1 MTTRTRTA
9 WFAAVALLVAC
20 SPNAPGT
27 QAPLPPARTTY
38 QLATGLID
46 LAPGVERTICI
57 TKRLSISTPIAVLS
71 IAARQSYTSLLTLY
85 RYNPGVT
92 PAENASPV
100 VCADPDFTAADP
112 SLTPIY
118 VSQRLDESGN
128 RIDTPTGAG
137 FRIEA
142 PGYYMIQAH
151 MLNASSAP
159 VQADIQITI
168 QSIPASDTIKDAG
181 LILMNN
187 QSALTRSYDGKAA
200 GLPPLRATGADF
212 GFIGVDPSVK
222 IWALTTQQ
230 NRYGTSSS
238 VTKSK
243 SATDTGTPVSS
254 ESDPSRPTIHIFATP
269 DMLSFTSGEGL
280 RWGCQYDNTTTRYLI
295 YGPRYEN
302 NELCMIWAFYTPSTG
317 YRVYRQ

>member
-1 MTTRTRTA
+1 MTTRTRTV

-27 QAPLPPARTTY
+27 QAPLPPTRTTY

-57 TKRLSISTPIAVLS
+57 TKRLSIGTPIAVLS
-71 IAARQSYTSLLTLY
+71 ISARQSYTSLLTLY

-112 SLTPIY
+112 NLTPIY

-128 RIDTPTGAG
+128 RIDTPSGAG

-151 MLNASSAP
+151 MLNASAMP

-187 QSALTRSYDGKAA
+187 QSALTKSYDGKGV
-200 GLPPLRATGADF
+200 GLPPLRATATDAAF
-212 GFIGVDPSVK
+212 VSVDPSVK

-243 SATDTGTPVSS
+243 SAIDIGTPVSS
-254 ESDPSRPTIHIFATP
+254 EIDPSSPSTQIFAAP
-269 DMLSFTSGEGL
+269 NMLSFTTGEGL
-280 RWGCQYDNTTTRYLI
+280 RWGCQYQNTAAKYVS
-295 YGPRYEN
+295 YGSSHEN
-302 NELCMIWAFYTPSTG
+302 NEVCMIWAFYTPATG
-317 YRVYRQ
+317 YKVYAR